1 MAREGMMGAKVHM
14 KLGIK
19 RALAGCVAAVASVAL
34 VLSVVAPGFGSEL
47 TWTQTSDADTS
58 SNLPAENVSDDTVV
72 STEDTGRVW
81 TDKSVSPNAD
91 DKTKFDVTLSAL
103 TSKYSGTISTGKS
116 TDIVLVLDVSRSM
129 NRSYSTGEYNSQAV
143 YYPVYNQPDGTLN
156 SSNSDDTKYYV
167 QVDGEYQRIQYE
179 NGGWY
184 YPFDGTDKT
193 AVQLKESPSDTT
205 DGHVQAY
212 QLREQADDARI
223 KSLQSSVDAFIDK
236 VSGLNSEY
244 GVSNKIAVVQFAGKT
259 RTGQFEGRT
268 TNSYVDQFN
277 GEGSWLERDF
287 TRVVSDFTDD
297 FSGLKDK
304 VDSLSVAGETRS
316 DLGMGCARDLLNN
329 VSDAGR
335 DKTVVFFTDGEPT
348 GINNQDYFDS
358 EVANSALDT
367 AYALKQQGVTV
378 YTIGALSDADPSS
391 DPTAATTSNQNVF
404 LNAISSNYPN
414 ANSSS
419 QSNFVGSGTHYA
431 PDGLSASHSGEYYF
445 SAKTPTELSDA
456 FSSIF
461 SKIEEDSGTSTAG
474 PVTFTDKLGDY
485 MEVKSLPG
493 SITAGTKTYTTSQ
506 NTSNPSGSYAYTAE
520 DGGTITVTVD
530 KASDYATGDTVTVS
544 VPASVLPAISYD
556 VQDSGSD
563 AITMT
568 REYANPFQATYTV
581 GLKTQAQEA
590 AESEDP
596 ANYTDSDGKVV
607 FSSLPTDEEGNL
619 AFYSN
624 AWTKGAAD
632 GDTTVDYTASSDNP
646 YYLFTEDT
654 QLYSDENGTEATTW
668 SEDSTYFY
676 KKKVYTLP
684 KGQSSGPATES
695 EVYVSVK
702 GSDLSAHSTSSD
714 DTLIV
719 PSGTARL
726 TNPTSVKSSNS
737 TGTAKNVLSSTNNRG
752 TITDRLGNNGKLA
765 IPLLQKTVAKTINS
779 VKTDVNGKMVGVGDT
794 LTYTVQ
800 WKNYAADDD
809 GTPVAATVS
818 VEDSVP
824 TGTEYVAG
832 SARAYDSN
840 GDSISSAS
848 ITEPTG
854 SSTAIS
860 WNLGTQAAEA
870 FGTVSF
876 EVTVDD
882 SAVKN
887 EGNAIKNKATIQVG
901 TNEPKTTNEVTNT
914 VPEKEVEDSSGNDM
928 DGGTVT
934 VGDVLT
940 YTVHYTNDEST
951 ASDVTVADTIPTGT
965 EYVKDSAGDGSSYDA
980 TAKKLTWTIEDV
992 GAGASGTVS
1001 FKVKVTKDAVKD
1013 GEGTVKNQAT
1023 VQIGENNPEIKTNE
1037 VTTNVESGDL
1047 VISKKV
1053 EKAYENLTPNKDAE
1067 FTFTVNFKEA
1077 NGDAVEG
1084 EYDFTGTSDGATAY
1098 SGTVKDGDSITLK
1111 AGGSITIKDLPTGTE
1126 WTVTE
1131 SKDCLKNGFSN
1142 DSTTQTGTIASGQTS
1157 ADTASFANTY
1167 SARGDAPIQLKKKLV
1182 GRDWKEFDSFKFAI
1196 EATGDN
1202 AADAPMPVEKTVT
1215 VTSSTAKDG
1224 DEVPIYFGDITYTK
1238 PGTYTYEVTENIPA
1252 NSDNG
1257 ITYDSHTAKVTV
1269 TVTDNGDGTLKATPS
1284 YEDDTFTNTYT
1295 AGSVDCNSAIEIVK
1309 EMNGKDIKANDFKF
1323 DLNGRDAAST
1333 AKLKDGK
1340 DQQYAST
1347 GAAMNDEH
1355 VATETLT
1362 PDTGLEFTRD
1372 DAGKTFSYT
1381 LAEDRGGTT
1390 ADGVTYDGAVHTLDF
1405 AVSEN
1410 EQTGV
1415 LSVAV
1420 VKDGKHA
1427 FTMHSND
1434 ESTHDPVSFTFENSY
1449 HAEPTQATINAKKT
1463 LTGRDLVSGEFDFK
1477 VTKANASGD
1486 TKVVAHASN
1495 TADGKIDFGA
1505 ISYTLDQLRS
1515 DNVNG
1520 YNRKTTGDDGSNV
1533 YTYDYTVSEDKPS
1546 PGNGI
1551 TQEASSFNVVV
1562 AVTDNGRGKL
1572 SAAVTYPDGT
1582 EDDTLEFENS
1592 YNTNDVDIQLNG
1604 SKRLTADDGLNPPD
1618 IDGKFTFT
1626 VTGSDGAPMPQQTT
1640 VTNNEG
1646 SVDFGTIHYTMAN
1659 VFGSSHADNPSG
1671 KTRTKTFIYTIAE
1684 NGAVD
1689 GVTNDSVQTVKVKV
1703 TDNGDGTMT
1712 AQKLTSDE
1720 EAFTFTNHYTVEPVK
1735 GHIEATKT
1743 LNGRDMKQGEF
1754 HFVLTDQSG
1763 EKAAAGW
1770 NDADGTVTMSAIEFT
1785 KPGVYQYK
1793 LSEVEGDSGGVEYD
1807 DESYYV
1813 TVTVVDNGKGKLELE
1828 KAYRDENGNT
1838 VETPEFTN
1846 MYNAQ
1851 PVKVTLGAF
1860 KTLVYGK
1867 LQSGQFEFN
1876 LIDADGSVLQT
1887 KRNAEDGTVGFS
1899 ALTFDRT
1906 GTYVYRI
1913 AEVLPDDDK
1922 AEIDGIQNA
1931 GITYDQKVHKAKV
1944 VVTDDGKGVL
1954 TAKVTYDGKSE
1965 KPEFKNV
1972 NYLFGVSPTDKS
1984 IADGKSFVAEDNGAE
1999 ESTASPDTGDSS
2011 ANWLLLA
2018 AVASGV
2024 AAIGAGALRRS
2035 KNTSRK

>member
-1 MAREGMMGAKVHM
+1 M

-72 STEDTGRVW
+72 STEGTGRVW
-81 TDKSVSPNAD
+81 TDKSVSSNAD

-156 SSNSDDTKYYV
+156 TSNSDDTKYYV

-348 GINNQDYFDS
+348 GINDQDYFDS

-367 AYALKQQGVTV
+367 AYALEQQGVTV

-414 ANSSS
+414 AKSSS

-431 PDGLSASHSGEYYF
+431 PDGLTASHSGEYFF

-568 REYANPFQATYTV
+568 RKYANPFQTTYTV
-581 GLKTQAQEA
+581 GLKTQAQAA
-590 AESEDP
+590 AESQDP
-596 ANYTDSDGKVV
+596 ANYADSDGNKV
-607 FSSLPTDEEGNL
+607 FSTLPTDEEGNL
-619 AFYSN
+619 AFYTN
-624 AWTKGAAD
+624 AWTADAAD
-632 GDTTVDYTASSDNP
+632 GDTAVNYTASSDNP
-646 YYLFTEDT
+646 YYFFTEDT

-668 SEDSTYFY
+668 SEDSTYYY

-684 KGQSSGPATES
+684 KGQSSGTATES

-702 GSDLSAHSTSSD
+702 GSDLSAHSTSD
-714 DTLIV
+714 GTLTV
-719 PSGTARL
+719 PSGAARL
-726 TNPTSVKSSNS
+726 SNPTSTKSSNP
-737 TGTAKNVLSSTNNRG
+737 TGTAINVLSSTNVDG
-752 TITDRLGNNGKLA
+752 TITDRLGNNGKLT
-765 IPLLQKTVAKTINS
+765 IPLLQKSVSKTIDS

-800 WKNYAADDD
+800 WKNYAVDNDGQSAAAMVKVAD
-809 GTPVAATVS
+809 T
-818 VEDSVP
+818 VP
-824 TGTEYVAG
+824 TGTSFVSG
-832 SARAYDSN
+832 SAKALDSEGN
-840 GDSISSAS
+840 SISNAT
-848 ITEPTG
+848 ITEPTDD
-854 SSTAIS
+854 STIIT
-860 WNLGTQAAEA
+860 WNLGEQAAGA

-876 EVTVDD
+876 EVTVDN
-882 SAVKN
+882 SAVLN

-901 TNEPKTTNEVTNT
+901 ENGPEIDTNEVTNT

-965 EYVKDSAGDGSSYDA
+965 EYVKDSAGDGSSFDA

-992 GAGASGTVS
+992 EAGASGTVS

-1013 GEGTVKNQAT
+1013 GEGTVNNQAT

-1047 VISKKV
+1047 VISKTVVKSN
-1053 EKAYENLTPNKDAE
+1053 YSLTPDKNAE
-1067 FTFTVNFKEA
+1067 FSFTVSLMKA
-1077 NGDAVEG
+1077 NNAVEG
-1084 EYDFTGTSDGATAY
+1084 EYDFSGTSDGATSY
-1098 SGTVKDGDSITLK
+1098 TGTIKSGGSIKLK
-1111 AGGSITIKDLPTGTE
+1111 ANGSITIKGLPTGTT
-1126 WTVTE
+1126 WTVSET
-1131 SKDCLKNGFSN
+1131 SGTLPGGFTPTVGTLS
-1142 DSTTQTGTIASGQTS
+1142 GTIAAGQENVS
-1157 ADTASFANTY
+1157 NASFTNTY
-1167 SARGDAPIQLKKKLV
+1167 SASGNAVIQLKKKLV
-1182 GRDWKEFDSFKFAI
+1182 GRDWKDFDSFEFTI

-1202 AADAPMPVEKTVT
+1202 AADAPMPAKNTVA

-1224 DEVPIYFGDITYTK
+1224 DYVPIYFGGITYKK
-1238 PGTYTYEVTENIPA
+1238 PGTYTYEVTENIPD

-1257 ITYDSHTAKVTV
+1257 ITYDKHTAKVTV
-1269 TVTDNGDGTLKATPS
+1269 TVTDNGDGTLEATPS
-1284 YEDDTFTNTYT
+1284 YE
-1295 AGSVDCNSAIEIVK
+1295 
-1309 EMNGKDIKANDFKF
+1309 NG
-1323 DLNGRDAAST
+1323 
-1333 AKLKDGK
+1333 
-1340 DQQYAST
+1340 
-1347 GAAMNDEH
+1347 
-1355 VATETLT
+1355 
-1362 PDTGLEFTRD
+1362 
-1372 DAGKTFSYT
+1372 
-1381 LAEDRGGTT
+1381 
-1390 ADGVTYDGAVHTLDF
+1390 
-1405 AVSEN
+1405 
-1410 EQTGV
+1410 
-1415 LSVAV
+1415 
-1420 VKDGKHA
+1420 
-1427 FTMHSND
+1427 
-1434 ESTHDPVSFTFENSY
+1434 TFENSY
-1449 HAEPTQATINAKKT
+1449 TAESAQATINAKKT
-1463 LTGRDLVSGEFDFK
+1463 LTGRDLVSGEFNFK
-1477 VTKANASGD
+1477 VTEKNASGN
-1486 TKVVAHASN
+1486 TEVVEEASN
-1495 TADGKIDFGA
+1495 AADGTIDFGA
-1505 ISYTLDQLRS
+1505 INYTLDQLRS
-1515 DNVNG
+1515 DNANG
-1520 YNRKTTGDDGSNV
+1520 YNQKTTGDDGSTI
-1533 YTYDYTVSEDKPS
+1533 YIYGYTVSEDQPS
-1546 PGNGI
+1546 PANGI
-1551 TQEASSFNVVV
+1551 TQEVSSFNVVV
-1562 AVTDNGRGKL
+1562 TVTDNNRGKL

-1582 EDDTLEFENS
+1582 EGNTLEFKNS
-1592 YNTNDVDIQLNG
+1592 YNTNDVDVQLNG
-1604 SKRLTADDGLNPPD
+1604 SKRLTADEGLNPPD

-1640 VTNNEG
+1640 VTNSEG

-1671 KTRTKTFIYTIAE
+1671 KTRTKTFTYTIAE
-1684 NGAVD
+1684 QGTVD
-1689 GVTNDSVQTVKVKV
+1689 GVTNDSAQTVMVKV

-1712 AQKLTSDE
+1712 AEKLTGDG
-1720 EAFTFTNHYTVEPVK
+1720 EAFTFTNHYTASPVK
-1735 GHIEATKT
+1735 GHIEATKS
-1743 LNGRDMKQGEF
+1743 LNGRDMEQGEF
-1754 HFVLTDQSG
+1754 HFVLTDQNGDTVATGS
-1763 EKAAAGW
+1763 
-1770 NDADGTVTMSAIEFT
+1770 NDADGAVVMSEMEFT
-1785 KPGVYQYK
+1785 EPGVYQYT
-1793 LSEVEGDSGGVEYD
+1793 LSEVEGNSGGVEYD
-1807 DESYYV
+1807 DESYSV
-1813 TVTVVDNGKGKLELE
+1813 TITVVDSGKGKLELE
-1828 KAYRDENGNT
+1828 KTFKDENGSM
-1838 VETPEFTN
+1838 VATPEFTN
-1846 MYNAQ
+1846 TYRAQ
-1851 PVKVTLGAF
+1851 PVKVTLGAN

-1867 LQSGQFEFN
+1867 LKSGQFEFN

-1887 KRNAEDGTVGFS
+1887 RRNTEDGAVAFE
-1899 ALTFDRT
+1899 ALTFDEA

-1913 AEVLPDDDK
+1913 AEVLPADDNASK
-1922 AEIDGIQNA
+1922 DGIQSN
-1931 GITYDQKVHKAKV
+1931 GITYDQKVHKVKV
-1944 VVTDDGKGVL
+1944 VVTDDGEGTL
-1954 TAKVTYDGKSE
+1954 TAKVTYDGKSDE
-1965 KPEFKNV
+1965 PEFKNV

-1984 IADGKSFVAEDNGAE
+1984 VANGKSFAAEGDGAE
-1999 ESTASPDTGDSS
+1999 ESATSPDTGDSS
-2011 ANWLLLA
+2011 ANWMLLA
-2018 AVASGV
+2018 AVASAV
-2024 AAIGAGALRRS
+2024 AAIGAGALRRF
-2035 KNTSRK
+2035 KDTSRK